1 MLTPD
6 TFSQSQN
13 GMFEMLLK
21 TVRQIPAIVVC
32 REHIFL
38 TPGQSLD
45 QVGPGRRFHPSIEP
59 LVLAAQTIAESLIE
73 LFRKR
78 VRPVE
83 GRTKVGKVY
92 SRDACRVNLQQI
104 LEGGEEFRFA
114 VDTQPLRVMFAAVG
128 PKPEILADQTVYPAE
143 GMRKFDPPEKAN
155 LPTGAYPGRDRDV
168 ISLPTQYQDCSA
180 VKTRQVKRACGVR
193 KLVIHCYDL
202 RALIQQSPDQM

>member
-6 TFSQSQN
+6 TFSQRQN

-32 REHIFL
+32 LEHIFL

-92 SRDACRVNLQQI
+92 GRNAYSVNLQQI
-104 LEGGEEFRFA
+104 LEGGQEFRFT
-114 VDTQPLRVMFAAVG
+114 VDTQPLRVIFAAVG
-128 PKPEILADQTVYPAE
+128 PKPKIIADQTVYPAE
-143 GMRKFDPPEKAN
+143 GVWEFDSPEKAN
-155 LPTGAYPGRDRDV
+155 LPTGAYPRRDRDV
-168 ISLPTQYQDCSA
+168 ISLPAQYQDCGA
-180 VKTRQVKRACGVR
+180 VKSRHIK
-193 KLVIHCYDL
+193 
-202 RALIQQSPDQM
+202 